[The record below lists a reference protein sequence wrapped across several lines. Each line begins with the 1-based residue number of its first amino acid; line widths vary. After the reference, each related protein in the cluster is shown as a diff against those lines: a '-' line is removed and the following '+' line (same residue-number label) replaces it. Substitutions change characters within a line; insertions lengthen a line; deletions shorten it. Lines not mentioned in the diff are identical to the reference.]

1 METKDKAAW
10 TIMRRPNSGV
20 MYLDLLI
27 NINIGFSSI
36 AGIFFSF
43 EFIKQCF
50 TQYTIQYS
58 LVILGLCP

>member
-1 METKDKAAW
+1 
-10 TIMRRPNSGV
+10 MRRPNSGV